1 MLFGL
6 LGWLAL
12 PLTGRT
18 APLRLRMAT
27 YHYPPYIYDNSAKQ
41 PSGMAVEIVEAAF
54 GRMKTPITFKFAPFR
69 RALAYLDHGLADALF
84 TIRKTPERELHYH
97 FSSLPLLTQD
107 IVIFVRNDSLIQFTG
122 KLEELSTYSI
132 GVVDHTSY
140 GAEFDKMAKISQFKK
155 LEIATSHELNFK
167 KLLANRMDVVVCSR
181 NVGLEILRSL
191 SSSSKV
197 KVIGPPVGTYK
208 SYIVFNK
215 KTVLPDMIDNFN
227 KKIIEMDRD
236 GTLQQLRKKYGI

>member
-1 MLFGL
+1 
-6 LGWLAL
+6 
-12 PLTGRT
+12 
-18 APLRLRMAT
+18 
-27 YHYPPYIYDNSAKQ
+27 
-41 PSGMAVEIVEAAF
+41 MAVEIVEAAF
-54 GRMKTPITFKFAPFR
+54 GRMKTPIIFKFAPFR

-122 KLEELSTYSI
+122 KLEQLSTYSI

-167 KLLANRMDVVVCSR
+167 KLLANRMDVVVCSCR

-191 SSSSKV
+191 SNSAKV

-215 KTVLPDMIDNFN
+215 KTVLPDMLDNFN
-227 KKIIEMDRD
+227 KKIIEMDHD